1 MCRLGVA
8 LQPWLV
14 HPIQIKFEC
23 FIFFLNLNVLIFSY
37 LNLLQNSLVLTGCMI
52 MFFDGFKTCFVLM
65 GWMKLVW
72 LLTKHWYN
80 SGAKRSSTVTEAKI
94 HSIQD
99 QCTFV
104 PDTCCS
110 MFMLFS
116 VLMSTA
122 SVPNCPK
129 IQTEREH
136 AACCCWS
143 SNPDRFQVLHWVWD
157 YLAYKN

>member
-80 SGAKRSSTVTEAKI
+80 SGAKRSTRYKI
-94 HSIQD
+94 NALLFQIHVARCLCFFQSSCRRP
-99 QCTFV
+99 QCQIV
-104 PDTCCS
+104 PKFRRRES
-110 MFMLFS
+110 ML
-116 VLMSTA
+116 
-122 SVPNCPK
+122 
-129 IQTEREH
+129 H
-136 AACCCWS
+136 AAAGVQILTVFRYCIEFEIIWHIRIR
-143 SNPDRFQVLHWVWD
+143 NP
-157 YLAYKN
+157 